1 MCACVYTCI
10 YGASSNL
17 KSFGPCLRPD
27 RGTDGD
33 VDVED
38 GVRGTAF
45 QGVACA

>member
-1 MCACVYTCI
+1 MCHVC
-10 YGASSNL
+10 GASNL

-33 VDVED
+33 ADVED